1 MITKAYPYVECVCI
15 FVNLAICPDF
25 FFKFAE
31 KKRALKLCR
40 VILFLNTRQYIF
52 KAIVLCISYSSV
64 LISDAYVLLYT
75 FKIMNN
81 LSV

>member
-25 FFKFAE
+25 FLRFVE
-31 KKRALKLCR
+31 KGSMKLCR

-52 KAIVLCISYSSV
+52 KAIVLCIAYALV
-64 LISDAYVLLYT
+64 LTSDAYVLLYT
-75 FKIMNN
+75 SKMMNN
-81 LSV
+81 PNV